1 MRPTASHLFRWAGGA
16 AVLGGAMFAA
26 VQAVHPPESLAAVS
40 TALWAWV
47 HYAGV
52 VFCMLNAIGVA
63 AIYGRQAERAG
74 LFGVAGF
81 ILLELMWV
89 PSVAFQFVEGL
100 VLPGLVSE
108 SPAFVEGFL
117 SISSGSGAGMPLPL
131 LSGVYQATSLAYL
144 AGGLLLGLAT
154 FRAGVLP
161 RPAGVLLAVGT
172 VTPLVL
178 AVLLPHEYIR
188 LAALPVAF
196 ALIWLGAAVVLERRD
211 TEQSADV
218 LDDGRVGA
226 RMAVIE

>member
-1 MRPTASHLFRWAGGA
+1 MRTTSPHLLRWAGASA
-16 AVLGGAMFAA
+16 ALGGAMFAG

-40 TALWAWV
+40 TDLWAWV
-47 HYAGV
+47 HYAGI
-52 VFCMLNAIGVA
+52 VFCMLNVFGVA
-63 AIYGRQAERAG
+63 AIYARQAERAG
-74 LFGVAGF
+74 LLGFAGF

-100 VLPGLVSE
+100 VLPRLASE

-131 LSGVYQATSLAYL
+131 LNSVYLATSLAYL

-161 RPAGVLLAVGT
+161 RPAGILLAVGT
-172 VTPLVL
+172 VTPIVL
-178 AVLLPHEYIR
+178 SVLLPHEYIR

-196 ALIWLGAAVVLERRD
+196 ALIWLGAALFIERRD
-211 TEQSADV
+211 TNHSGVSVEGAS
-218 LDDGRVGA
+218 VGA